1 MSTVDQR
8 VVEQKAPTDEFLKV
22 ETHGI
27 EPIPSSERKGS
38 PPDVAWLWVAAFAN
52 FVSLIT
58 GGLLITFGLGVGE
71 AVVAVATG
79 SALAAILHG
88 LLSVAGP
95 RYGTTQVVAARHAFG
110 VRGAYGGAF
119 FTVFLAVGWFAVDC
133 VIAAQAI
140 GQLARLAGLPTGNML
155 NGFALAVVVVVSI
168 LVAVYGHQ
176 TIAVFEKYGAFVF
189 VAFCAVLGLTLLPKI
204 NWSLQPSLQGA
215 DHLAAWVLGTS
226 VIFALVASW
235 FSFASDYSRYLPGQL
250 SDRGVA
256 GWIAAGTAASMFLFG
271 ALGVLVASID
281 PHRAGDLIALISASA
296 PLAVV
301 VPFLLFIAVGEVWAN
316 YLDVYTAGLSGL
328 ALNLRVRRWTAALAF
343 GVIGGVLAYIAMFI
357 SNFKDQYTNFLLI
370 TYLWVPPWA
379 AVVLVDMFVIKRRPE
394 RVVPY
399 QGRALL
405 AWLIGLAA
413 AVPFVNSSLW
423 QSPLAATVLHNA
435 DISGYVG
442 AVVGGA

>member
-8 VVEQKAPTDEFLKV
+8 VVEQTAPTDAFLKV
-22 ETHGI
+22 ESHGI

-38 PPDVAWLWVAAFAN
+38 TRDVAWLWVGAFAN

-58 GGLLITFGLGVGE
+58 GGLLLTFGLGVGE

-95 RYGTTQVVAARHAFG
+95 RYGTPQVVAARHAFG

-155 NGFALAVVVVVSI
+155 NGFALAVVVVVSM

-215 DHLAAWVLGTS
+215 DHLAAWVLRTS

-256 GWIAAGTAASMFLFG
+256 GSVSAGKAALQFPFGAAGGHVGIIYPHRS
-271 ALGVLVASID
+271 GVL
-281 PHRAGDLIALISASA
+281 SA
-296 PLAVV
+296 PVFARL
-301 VPFLLFIAVGEVWAN
+301 
-316 YLDVYTAGLSGL
+316 
-328 ALNLRVRRWTAALAF
+328 
-343 GVIGGVLAYIAMFI
+343 
-357 SNFKDQYTNFLLI
+357 
-370 TYLWVPPWA
+370 PP
-379 AVVLVDMFVIKRRPE
+379 
-394 RVVPY
+394 
-399 QGRALL
+399 
-405 AWLIGLAA
+405 AA
-413 AVPFVNSSLW
+413 AVSLLPFLSVRWHWAN
-423 QSPLAATVLHNA
+423 
-435 DISGYVG
+435 
-442 AVVGGA
+442 

>member
-8 VVEQKAPTDEFLKV
+8 VVEQTAPTDAFLKV
-22 ETHGI
+22 ESHGI

-38 PPDVAWLWVAAFAN
+38 PREVGWLWVAAFAN

-58 GGLLITFGLGVGE
+58 GGLLITFGLGGGE
-71 AVVAVATG
+71 AIMAGGVGSVVAAM
-79 SALAAILHG
+79 LHG

-155 NGFALAVVVVVSI
+155 NGFALAVVVVVSM

-204 NWSLQPSLQGA
+204 SWSLQPSLQGA

-256 GWIAAGTAASMFLFG
+256 GWIAAGTAAAVVLFRG
-271 ALGVLVASID
+271 PGGLVASLY
-281 PHRAGDLIALISASA
+281 PNRGGGLRAPISARPA
-296 PLAVV
+296 PPGAVA
-301 VPFLLFIAVGEVWAN
+301 LL
-316 YLDVYTAGLSGL
+316 LLT
-328 ALNLRVRRWTAALAF
+328 RVRQVSA
-343 GVIGGVLAYIAMFI
+343 
-357 SNFKDQYTNFLLI
+357 N
-370 TYLWVPPWA
+370 
-379 AVVLVDMFVIKRRPE
+379 
-394 RVVPY
+394 
-399 QGRALL
+399 
-405 AWLIGLAA
+405 
-413 AVPFVNSSLW
+413 
-423 QSPLAATVLHNA
+423 
-435 DISGYVG
+435 
-442 AVVGGA
+442 